1 MNISVIGLGKLGA
14 PLACWIAS
22 KGHNV
27 IGVDVNGAFVD
38 AIRTGSSPIDE
49 PGLDKLLAEMVEAD
63 RLTATLNHKQAI
75 LDTDIT
81 FIVVPT
87 PSTKT
92 GEFSIEWVKQAAAQ
106 IGLALN
112 QKASYH
118 LVVIVSTVM
127 PGHTQVIADAI
138 QSYSLKECG
147 KDFGVVYNP
156 EFIALGSVLHD
167 LEHPDFVLIGQSDDR
182 AGEALCEFYRD
193 SHGGTGV
200 HRGPKTSEA
209 KYAPIYRTSFINAEI
224 AKLAL
229 NCYVTMK
236 ISYANMIGRVCETI
250 PGADADEVTAAIGL
264 DSRIGKKYL
273 KAGTPFGGPCFPRDN
288 EAFMAIMDRTQ
299 MSLPMATK
307 AENMLTLARI
317 TNLTLEYSTPG
328 DVVGIVGI
336 SYKIGTIIGDQSAGI
351 KLQNA
356 LERENRQTLTWD
368 GERVVATII
377 TPSASF
383 GRFVAECDVVIIM
396 LPYEALNKISNYHFA
411 GKVILDPWR
420 CINSDTLPEDCVYIP
435 MGRHHVG

>member
-167 LEHPDFVLIGQSDDR
+167 LENPDFILIGESDQK
-182 AGEALCEFYRD
+182 AGEMLHQFYWG
-193 SHGGTGV
+193 SHYVDFDGSCYA
-200 HRGPKTSEA
+200 GPVFYHT
-209 KYAPIYRTSFINAEI
+209 TFINAEI

-229 NCYVTMK
+229 NCFVTTK
-236 ISYANMIGRVCETI
+236 ISFANMIGRVCETI
-250 PGADADEVTAAIGL
+250 PGADADEVAGAIGL

-273 KAGTPFGGPCFPRDN
+273 RAGTPFGGPCFPRDN

-317 TNLTLEYSTPG
+317 TNLALEYSIPG
-328 DVVGIVGI
+328 DVVGIVGM
-336 SYKIGTIIGDQSAGI
+336 SYKLGTHIEEESAGV
-351 KLQNA
+351 KLESV
-356 LERENRQTLTWD
+356 LKREDRAVLGWN
-368 GERVVATII
+368 GEDDE
-377 TPSASF
+377 ASF
-383 GRFVAECDVVIIM
+383 NYFAENCDVLVVM
-396 LPYEALNKISNYHFA
+396 LPYAGLEAGKYHLQ

-420 CINSDTLPEDCVYIP
+420 CINSDTLPEDCVYVP
-435 MGRHHVG
+435 MGRHHVDK